1 MTAKRSSK
9 ARKGASAFEERLLS
23 AAKVIRVLKEMD
35 VDPKAF
41 QEAYERDTTRGTA
54 GPRKPTE
61 GELAAAARFQQDGN
75 LDALMSAVGTANP
88 QTALAKVGRVLQWKA
103 QQR

>member
-1 MTAKRSSK
+1 MTAKK
-9 ARKGASAFEERLLS
+9 ASRGRKGASAFEERLLS
-23 AAKVIRVLKEMD
+23 AAKVLRVLREMN

-41 QEAYERDTTRGTA
+41 QDAYERDTTRGTA

-61 GELAAAARFQQDGN
+61 TELSAAARFQQDGD
-75 LDALMSAVGTANP
+75 LDALMSAVGTSNP